1 MTDKSQ
7 HNGASVGKRLER
19 AFLHLVRAYTYNTP
33 IPRGK
38 YRIYTAALNLC
49 RYKHDSLHGQ
59 AKDGRNFWINL
70 STGMHE
76 KVFFVGEFER
86 TATEV
91 VRRLV
96 RKGDVCIDVGANFG
110 WYTTLFAANIGPD
123 GAVHTF
129 EPVPDTFRELKRN
142 YELLANRDNVFLN
155 NCALGDEEGSITLN
169 LFSDLPTGHA
179 SVSSQGRDADI
190 TFECRLTKLDTYL
203 ESHSVGQV
211 DFVKVDIEGA
221 EMMFLKGADKL
232 FEQERPPA
240 FLMEMALNQ
249 TRHFGYTPDDLVQ
262 YLAARGEYNFYSIDD
277 NRQLLIPITGFAPDD
292 IGANVVCVP
301 TYRGTG
307 AIRDMIEKL

>member
-7 HNGASVGKRLER
+7 HNGASVGQRLER

-38 YRIYTAALNLC
+38 YRLYTAALNLC
-49 RYKHDSLHGQ
+49 RYKHDSLRGK

-86 TATEV
+86 TATDV

-96 RKGDVCIDVGANFG
+96 GKGDVCVDVGANFG
-110 WYTTLFAANIGPD
+110 WYTTLFAASVGPG
-123 GAVHTF
+123 GAVHAF

-142 YELLANRDNVFLN
+142 HELLQNRDNVFLN

-179 SVSSQGRDADI
+179 SVSSQGREADF
-190 TFECRLTKLDTYL
+190 TFECPLTKLDTYL
-203 ESHSVGQV
+203 ESNSVGQV

-221 EMMFLKGADKL
+221 EMMFLKGADRL
-232 FEQERPPA
+232 FEQERLPA

-262 YLAARGEYNFYSIDD
+262 YLASRGNYNFYSIDD
-277 NRQLLIPITGFAPDD
+277 ISQRLVPITGFAPGD

-301 TYRGTG
+301 ADRGTD
-307 AIRDMIEKL
+307 AILDLIEKP